1 LEKYSLRGGRM
12 KLPIFIALLFLIN
25 ACSETPEVLMIKG
38 GKLGS
43 CPSKTVEEMVDG
55 FMGSP
60 SWSSI
65 TGDDGSNYVN
75 IIGDITFNEKPVRA
89 LIQYKLNEDET
100 FEFNALE
107 FNDIPQNGLIAMGLQ
122 AKMCE

>member
-1 LEKYSLRGGRM
+1 M
-12 KLPIFIALLFLIN
+12 KNLVFLSMLLLIN
-25 ACSETPEVLMIKG
+25 GCGETPEVLMVKG
-38 GKLGS
+38 GQLDS
-43 CPSKTVEEMVDG
+43 CPSKTVGEMVDG

-65 TGDDGSNYVN
+65 TAEDGSNYVN
-75 IIGDITFNEKPVRA
+75 ISGDITFHEKPVRA

-107 FNDIPQNGLIAMGLQ
+107 FNDVPQNGLIAMGLQ
-122 AKMCE
+122 QKMCE

>member
-1 LEKYSLRGGRM
+1 MKYL
-12 KLPIFIALLFLIN
+12 IFLSMLLLIN
-25 ACSETPEVLMIKG
+25 ACSETPEVLMVKG
-38 GKLGS
+38 GTLGS

-65 TGDDGSNYVN
+65 TGEDGSNYVN
-75 IIGDITFNEKPVRA
+75 ISGDITFHEKSVRA
-89 LIQYKLNEDET
+89 LIQYKLNKDET

-107 FNDIPQNGLIAMGLQ
+107 FNDVPQNALIAMGLQ
-122 AKMCE
+122 TKMCE